1 MISITIIGMKAAK
14 YFALAIGLAIVIS
27 AGFLGYFLKRVA
39 PLASGF
45 SAHTFC
51 SNLFIAQRQFED
63 IEQFDLPLEQ
73 QLLTRS
79 RVDGNTVTTDLGI
92 WPVSYTSVSVY
103 RPGLGCGQLA
113 GGEFTDLEGPASIER
128 AVPEQLPDTLAWPT
142 LSTDDIDSARI
153 NQILDRAFRE
163 TETAY
168 MDRKNTRAVVI
179 FHRDQLIAERYAP
192 GFDATTPQNS
202 WSMTKSATSALLG
215 ILVRDGRL
223 NLQDPA
229 PIAEWQNPGDPRRQ
243 VTTEDLLF
251 MVSGLEFNEGY
262 ENDPVSDVNRLLMNS
277 RDLAAF
283 AASFPVTAEPGTRW
297 AYQTASSVLL
307 GRVIRETLPDDDD
320 YYHFAQRKL
329 FNHLGARHSHYQA
342 DGAGNYVGGAFLYAT
357 PRDWARFGL
366 LYLNDGVFAGQR
378 VLPEG
383 WVEYSTTPTPASL
396 NARAYGAQ
404 FWLNTKG
411 AEQWMTSIPDDAY
424 AARGHYGQALVI
436 IPSRQLVVV
445 RMGQTYNPA
454 VWDIEKFLAEL
465 LDALPA

>member
-1 MISITIIGMKAAK
+1 MKAIK
-14 YFALAIGLAIVIS
+14 YFGLA
-27 AGFLGYFLKRVA
+27 AGLAVLVGVGYLGYFLKAVA

-45 SAHTFC
+45 AAHAFC
-51 SNLFIAQRQFED
+51 SNLFIANRQFAD
-63 IEQFDLPLEQ
+63 IEQFDLPEEQ

-79 RVDGNTVTTDLGI
+79 RVDGNTVTTDFGI

-113 GGEFTDLEGPASIER
+113 GGAKADLEGPASIER
-128 AVPEQLPDTLAWPT
+128 VLPERPSDGLAWPM
-142 LSTDDIDSARI
+142 LSSDGIDTGRL
-153 NQILDRAFRE
+153 NNILDRAFSD
-163 TETAY
+163 TTPDY
-168 MDRKNTRAVVI
+168 VHRKNTRAVVV
-179 FHRDQLIAERYAP
+179 FHRNRLIAERYAE

-202 WSMTKSATSALLG
+202 WSMTKSATSALIG
-215 ILVRDGRL
+215 ILVRDGHL

-229 PIAEWQNPGDPRRQ
+229 PIAEWQNQDDTRRH

-251 MVSGLEFNEGY
+251 MVSGLQFNEGY
-262 ENDPVSDVNRLLMNS
+262 ENDPVSDVNRMLMNT

-307 GRVIRETLPDDDD
+307 GRVIREVLTDDDA
-320 YYHFAQRKL
+320 YYHFAQQEL
-329 FNHLGARHSHYQA
+329 FNRLGARHSYYQA

-366 LYLNDGVFAGQR
+366 LYLNDGVLAGQR

-396 NARAYGAQ
+396 KARAYGAQ
-404 FWLNTKG
+404 FWLNTEG
-411 AEQWMTSIPDDAY
+411 ANQWMPSIPADAY
-424 AARGHYGQALVI
+424 AARGHYGQSVVI

-445 RMGQTYNPA
+445 RMGQTFNSGA
-454 VWDIEKFLAEL
+454 WDLEAFLVEL